1 VGQAVLCALEQRAL
15 GPGVELV
22 DGGTPGLNTVLL
34 LEGRSR
40 VIVIDA
46 ADFGAC
52 PGNVRRFELTAN
64 DLSLQPVH
72 SNSLHAAGLLEALA
86 LATALGVL
94 PAQVALYGVQP
105 RTLDYDT
112 ELSREV
118 RAAIPALVDLIVQ
131 ELARP

>member
-1 VGQAVLCALEQRAL
+1 VTPTLVLALGNPLRGDDGVGQAVLCALEQRAL

-105 RTLDYDT
+105 R
-112 ELSREV
+112 RF
-118 RAAIPALVDLIVQ
+118 VQ
-131 ELARP
+131 RYLRWST